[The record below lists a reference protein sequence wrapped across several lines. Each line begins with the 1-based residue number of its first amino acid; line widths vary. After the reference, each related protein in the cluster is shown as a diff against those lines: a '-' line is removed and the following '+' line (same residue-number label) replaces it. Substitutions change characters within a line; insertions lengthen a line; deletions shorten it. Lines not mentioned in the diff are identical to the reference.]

1 MIVRLLPLL
10 LIVTA
15 GIGCQP
21 ERLPTLTLDEFSRKT
36 REQFPDSSAARTIDL
51 TRLSEAELPGADYRL
66 SAGDLLSV
74 TVLRLEQADSPS
86 TVTVR
91 VDEDG
96 RIALPLI
103 GDVPAGGLRTTDLES
118 EINRRLSPR
127 YVRHP
132 RTSVVV
138 AGYHRI
144 SVLLLGAVE
153 RPGRILLRNDE
164 RSIIDA
170 ITKAGGLTAAASGA
184 VVVRPAGT
192 TGADET
198 IQVDR
203 QLGFTRALSRKPLEE
218 GDILLAAEGTPS
230 LIYVHGLVASP
241 GPIQIPRVGVT
252 VTQAIVA
259 AGGLPNEIN
268 PDQAFLTRQFADG
281 SQHTV
286 KLDLQQLAAGKVP
299 DLRLYAGDILGVP
312 HTRKTRTEEYVRE
325 NLVFR
330 AGLDAT
336 FSPWPYLLTPKLQI
350 RDGRSDDGVGRLIRQ
365 DILFRASRRATEP
378 LGF

>member
-1 MIVRLLPLL
+1 MIVRLFILL
-10 LIVTA
+10 LVVTA

-21 ERLPTLTLDEFSRKT
+21 ERLPTLTLDEFTRKT
-36 REQFPDSSAARTIDL
+36 RDQFPYSPAARTIDL
-51 TRLSEAELPGADYRL
+51 TRLSDAELPGADYRL
-66 SAGDLLSV
+66 AAGDLLSV
-74 TVLRLEQADSPS
+74 TVLRLEQADAPS

-96 RIALPLI
+96 HIALPLI
-103 GDVPAGGLRTTDLES
+103 GDVPAAGLHTTDLEN

-138 AGYHRI
+138 AGYHQV
-144 SVLLLGAVE
+144 SVLVLGAVE
-153 RPGRILLRNDE
+153 KPGRILLRNDE
-164 RSIIDA
+164 RSIVHA
-170 ITKAGGLTAAASGA
+170 ITKARGLTADASGS

-198 IQVDR
+198 LQIDGQE
-203 QLGFTRALSRKPLEE
+203 GFTRALSRKPLEE
-218 GDILLAAEGTPS
+218 GDIILAAEGTPS
-230 LIYVHGLVASP
+230 LIYVHGLVSAP

-259 AGGLPNEIN
+259 AGGLPNDFN
-268 PDQAFLTRQFADG
+268 ADQAFLTRQFVDG

-286 KLDLQQLAAGKVP
+286 KIDLQELAAGNVP
-299 DLRLYAGDILGVP
+299 DLRLYAGDILGGP

-330 AGLDAT
+330 AGIDAT
-336 FSPWPYLLTPKLQI
+336 LHPWPYLLTPRVQI
-350 RDGRSDDGVGRLIRQ
+350 RDDQRDDGVGQIIRQ
-365 DILFRASRRATEP
+365 DVLIRASRRATQP
-378 LGF
+378 FGF